1 MGVKRIIR
9 PPATFKSG
17 KLQLTSALNIAF
29 RQAIDL
35 VFPQTCVHCES
46 EGQLLCA
53 RCLDAAARIGN
64 EACRTCGL
72 QLEYGSRCGKC
83 AEMSPALAR
92 VTAVFQFEGAMRD
105 AVHALK
111 YRDLRAIAP
120 ALGAELAADV
130 QARHRKIDVVAPV
143 PLHRRRL
150 RSRGYNQ
157 AELLARPVAARLG
170 VPMSTDLLSRVTD
183 NPPQAQARNEAARSA
198 AVRNAFAASSE
209 ALGKRVL
216 LIDDV
221 ATTCSTLNACGR
233 ALRQAGA
240 ESVRAAVLARE
251 Q

>member
-1 MGVKRIIR
+1 MS
-9 PPATFKSG
+9 T
-17 KLQLTSALNIAF
+17 KLQFTSALNIAF

-35 VFPQTCVHCES
+35 VFPQTCVHCER
-46 EGQLLCA
+46 EGQLLCGG
-53 RCLDAAARIGN
+53 CLEDAARIGN
-64 EACRTCGL
+64 EACRTCGV
-72 QLEYGSRCGKC
+72 QLEFGSRCGKC
-83 AEMSPALAR
+83 AEAPPALAR

-120 ALGAELAADV
+120 QLGAELAADV
-130 QARHRKIDVVAPV
+130 HARHRNIDVVAPV

-170 VPMSTDLLSRVTD
+170 VPVSPDLLTRVTD
-183 NPPQAQARNEAARSA
+183 NPPQAKARNEAARSA
-198 AVRNAFAASSE
+198 GVRNAFAASSE

-221 ATTCSTLNACGR
+221 ATTCSTLDACAR
-233 ALRQAGA
+233 ALRRAGA
-240 ESVRAAVLARE
+240 KSVRAAVLARE

>member
-1 MGVKRIIR
+1 M
-9 PPATFKSG
+9 
-17 KLQLTSALNIAF
+17 QLTSALESAF

-35 VFPQTCVHCES
+35 VFPQTCVHCEV
-46 EGQLLCA
+46 EGQLLCD
-53 RCLDAAARIGN
+53 RCIDEAPRIGN
-64 EACRTCGL
+64 EACRTCGV

-83 AEMSPALAR
+83 AEAPPALAR

-120 ALGAELAADV
+120 VLGAELASDV
-130 QARHRKIDVVAPV
+130 RARHRNIDVVVPV
-143 PLHRRRL
+143 PLHKRRM

-170 VPMSTDLLSRVTD
+170 VSLSTRLLSRVTD
-183 NPPQAQARNEAARSA
+183 NPPQAQARNEVARSA
-198 AVRNAFAASSE
+198 GVRKAFAASGD
-209 ALGKRVL
+209 ARGVRVL

-221 ATTCSTLNACGR
+221 ATTCSTLDACGR
-233 ALRQAGA
+233 ALYRAGA
-240 ESVRAAVLARE
+240 RSVRAAVLARE

>member
-1 MGVKRIIR
+1 M
-9 PPATFKSG
+9 
-17 KLQLTSALNIAF
+17 QLTSTLNIAF
-29 RQAIDL
+29 RQAVDL
-35 VFPQTCVHCES
+35 VFPQTCVHCEN
-46 EGQLLCA
+46 EGQLLCGG
-53 RCLDAAARIGN
+53 CLDDAARIGN
-64 EACRTCGL
+64 EACRSCGI

-83 AEMSPALAR
+83 AEAPPALAR

-143 PLHRRRL
+143 PLHRRRM

-170 VPMSTDLLSRVTD
+170 VPLSTDLLTRVTD
-183 NPPQAQARNEAARSA
+183 SPSQALARNESARSA
-198 AVRNAFAASSE
+198 SVRNAFAASSE
-209 ALGKRVL
+209 ARGKRVL

-233 ALRQAGA
+233 ALRRAGA
-240 ESVRAAVLARE
+240 KSVGAAVLARE

>member
-1 MGVKRIIR
+1 M
-9 PPATFKSG
+9 
-17 KLQLTSALNIAF
+17 QLTSALNIAF

-35 VFPQTCVHCES
+35 VFPQTCVHCET
-46 EGQLLCA
+46 EGRLLCGE
-53 RCLDAAARIGN
+53 CLDDAVRIGS
-64 EACRTCGL
+64 EACRTCGV
-72 QLEYGSRCGKC
+72 QLEFGSRCGKC
-83 AEMSPALAR
+83 AEAPPALAR

-120 ALGAELAADV
+120 ALGAELAEDV
-130 QARHRKIDVVAPV
+130 RARHRKIDVVAPV

-170 VPMSTDLLSRVTD
+170 VPMSTDLLTRVTD
-183 NPPQAQARNEAARSA
+183 NPPQAQARNHAARSTG
-198 AVRNAFAASSE
+198 VRNAFASSSE
-209 ALGKRVL
+209 ARGKRVL

-221 ATTCSTLNACGR
+221 ATTCSTLNACAR
-233 ALRQAGA
+233 ALREAGA
-240 ESVRAAVLARE
+240 KSVRAAVLARE